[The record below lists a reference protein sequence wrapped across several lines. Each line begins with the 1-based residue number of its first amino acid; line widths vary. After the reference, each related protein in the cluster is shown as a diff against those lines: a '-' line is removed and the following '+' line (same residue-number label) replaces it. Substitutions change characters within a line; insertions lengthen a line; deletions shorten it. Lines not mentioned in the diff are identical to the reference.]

1 MRTEDL
7 QLGDCVVVHDHG
19 HSYLSGKEW
28 KRDIVMA
35 VTSIDMSHVGCV
47 GLDDHGVMQYGT
59 YFASQIEPL
68 PLTIEFLQKNFPE
81 YEEGYEIGWWYEGE
95 WGDES
100 KGFMIEFRNDNIEI
114 VMHSV
119 RYVHEVQH
127 IVKVCGLQKEI
138 RYE

>member
-1 MRTEDL
+1 MRPGDL
-7 QLGDCVVVHDHG
+7 QIGDYVIVHDYGRFH
-19 HSYLSGKEW
+19 EW
-28 KRDIVMA
+28 KHDFVMV
-35 VTSIDMSHVGCV
+35 VTSVDFSVVGCS
-47 GLDDHGVMQYGT
+47 GLDDHGVMQHNT
-59 YFASQIEPL
+59 YLPSQIEPL
-68 PLTIEFLQKNFPE
+68 PLNIEFLKKNFPE

-127 IVKVCGLQKEI
+127 IVKMCGLQKEI
-138 RYE
+138 KP